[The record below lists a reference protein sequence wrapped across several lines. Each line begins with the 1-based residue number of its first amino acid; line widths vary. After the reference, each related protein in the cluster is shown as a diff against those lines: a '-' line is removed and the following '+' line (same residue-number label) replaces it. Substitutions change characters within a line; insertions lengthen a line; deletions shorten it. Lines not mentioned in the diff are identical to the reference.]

1 MLRRIAY
8 VLIGLVVVMQF
19 IRPSGNI
26 GGAST
31 NDIRSVLTV
40 PQEVQEM
47 LHTSCF
53 DCHSNVTRYPWYWY
67 VQPVGWWLNSHIQD
81 AKRELNFSEFGDY
94 RPRRQYIKLE
104 QIVNE
109 VSDDKM
115 PLPSY
120 PIIHTD
126 AKLSQDQKAKLIAW
140 ANAARDSLKAKYPAD
155 SLERRKRN

>member
-1 MLRRIAY
+1 MLKRIAY
-8 VLIGLVVVMQF
+8 ILAGLFLIMQF
-19 IRPSGNI
+19 IRPPSNSDGSSGR
-26 GGAST
+26 
-31 NDIRSVLTV
+31 DITTTLTV
-40 PQEVQEM
+40 PQDVQDV
-47 LHTSCF
+47 LRASCY

-81 AKRELNFSEFGDY
+81 AKRELNFSEFGEY

-120 PIIHTD
+120 LIIHTV
-126 AKLSQDQKAKLIAW
+126 AKLSQDQKAKLLAW
-140 ANAARDSLKAKYPAD
+140 ASGGKDSLRAKYPAD